1 MQTRIESLAAF
12 VPDTVVTSAELI
24 EALDR
29 PVRVDLAALTGI
41 RERRV
46 RRPEPEGTDDSY
58 AFALRAARDCLAR
71 SRYRPQDLDVVV
83 SASITRLH
91 EGPRM
96 RWEPSFAAL
105 LCRETG
111 ALSALHF
118 DLSNACAGM
127 FSGVLVLDRM
137 IKAGLVRTGMV
148 VSGECVTTI
157 TDTALREITG
167 LRDERLA
174 SLTVGDSG
182 SAVIMD
188 AADDG
193 EPDRLHYIEQMTSGA
208 FARLCLAGP
217 SGPNTGMSMFTD
229 SRALHDTS
237 VMEQWPALHRAFLAR
252 TGQLFAPRDFDHL
265 IAHQVSRSFIDRVK
279 EAGEKGIGPM
289 PPMLSSLERYG
300 NTASNSL
307 FLTLHDHLTG
317 RDRPT
322 ERNRPTEGDCPT
334 ERDGGPSTYLVV
346 SCASGFVAGFMAL
359 TISPP
364 ER

>member
-1 MQTRIESLAAF
+1 MLTRIESLAAF
-12 VPDTVVTSAELI
+12 VPETVVTSERLIAEL
-24 EALDR
+24 DC

-46 RRPEPEGTDDSY
+46 RRAPPDGADDSY
-58 AFALRAARDCLAR
+58 LFALRAARDCLSR
-71 SRYRPQDLDVVV
+71 SRYRPRDLDVVI

-111 ALSALHF
+111 AASALHF

-137 IKAGLVRTGMV
+137 IKAGTVRNGMV

-167 LRDERLA
+167 LRDKRLA
-174 SLTVGDSG
+174 SLTVGDSA

-188 AADDG
+188 AATDDA
-193 EPDRLHYIEQMTSGA
+193 PDRVHYVEQMTSGS

-217 SGPNTGMSMFTD
+217 SGPHTGMSMFTD

-237 VMEQWPALHRAFLAR
+237 VMEQWPALYRAFLAR
-252 TGQLFAPRDFDHL
+252 TGRPFTPGDFDHL

-279 EAGEKGIGPM
+279 EAGEKGVGPM

-307 FLTLHDHLTG
+307 FVTLHDHLAS
-317 RDRPT
+317 RS
-322 ERNRPTEGDCPT
+322 E
-334 ERDGGPSTYLVV
+334 GPSTYLLVA
-346 SCASGFVAGFMAL
+346 SASGFVAGFMAL

-364 ER
+364 GEPT